1 MKNQIF
7 IAKTGLR
14 KKYVSLK
21 RMQNQYIEQLEQNKD
36 LIDLNPKY
44 KDFQPFN
51 TARIQI
57 QTSIENKE
65 DQQGGDSISEQMK
78 FS

>member
-1 MKNQIF
+1 MNSSLSEDIEVEYQDDKEIMKNQIF

-21 RMQNQYIEQLEQNKD
+21 RMQNQYIEQLEDNKD

-44 KDFQPFN
+44 
-51 TARIQI
+51 
-57 QTSIENKE
+57 
-65 DQQGGDSISEQMK
+65 
-78 FS
+78 